1 MSYISLHIYTGYTF
15 LNSCLQIEQI
25 VSFAK
30 KNNFKYLGISDVN
43 VMYGFAEF
51 NNICLKNDIKPI
63 FGMDLTCDGMELTLY
78 VENEVG
84 YKNLC
89 KISTLLNSKNKFN
102 IENLK
107 ELNEGL
113 ICVFSSK
120 NDIFSKVDEKNFSST
135 FSTISNLFKKFY
147 IGMEIYH
154 KEELF
159 LADKI
164 RNFAQNY
171 RYDIIAFPKIK
182 YLRQKDAIVLDILK
196 NIQEQTLIDT
206 KLLDEKNSPIPYLG
220 DYFFKTNQ
228 EITKFYTELEIENT
242 NTFFSNLDF
251 IFLKK
256 RGHLLSFSSNL
267 EDSSTLLK
275 TKILEGLKI
284 RNIDITL
291 SENKKYKD
299 RLNYEFLT
307 IKNMG
312 YQDYFLIVQ
321 DYVKYAKKNNI
332 PVGPGRGS
340 AAGSLISYLLEI
352 TEVDPLKY
360 NLLFERFLNPN
371 RKTMPDIDV
380 DFSDIHRDLIFNY
393 ITNKYGKNRTA
404 RVIAFQTFGT
414 KQSIRDITKVL
425 GYPPNIA
432 NDLCKIIPNN
442 FKKGQYKLLDA
453 YNEIPAFK
461 EAIDNSEDNKIIARY
476 VTKIEGL
483 PRQRGLHAAGIIID
497 QNELDYEIP
506 LVFENESTFVT
517 QYEKDYLEEQGF
529 LKMDILGL
537 SNLSTIY
544 NCLNLIKKNKNIDV
558 NLLSIDFNDSKIYE
572 CIKQYRTMGIFQLDT
587 SAALNAIKIIKPSN
601 FNDVVATISLDRPGP
616 MEQMPTYALRKEGKQ
631 KIVYLDKRLEPIL
644 KETYG
649 IIVYQEQI
657 MQIARSLAS
666 FSFAEADTFR
676 KAISK
681 KKISEIEKLK
691 HEFIKGCIKNGVDSK
706 IANQIYCDIEKFAS
720 YGFNKSHAV
729 SYAYIALQECYL
741 KTYYPLEFYL
751 AILDQQYGSN
761 DAKFSKYL
769 QEIKKENLEVL
780 LPNIN
785 ESTTSFTNYN
795 NKLLLPLTGISNF
808 PNKQIEN
815 IIVERNKNGKFT
827 SFYDFIKR
835 MCNNEYKLSDTQVSK
850 LVDAGA
856 FDSLNKNRKSLKM
869 SINLAIEH
877 IKKYNMFKLGDEF
890 KEIET
895 EDDPIARIKNEYE
908 ALGVMLSDNLL
919 NYIHDDS
926 LKNIT
931 ITPINELKL
940 NKFSTI
946 LVTLRSKKVITI
958 KNGKEKGKF
967 MAFLSLYD
975 NSGEIEAVL
984 FNKEYDEHG
993 QNLKENDCLIL
1004 KGKTI
1009 LRKDELSFQISEIK
1023 VISED

>member
-1 MSYISLHIYTGYTF
+1 MSYIPLHIYTGYTF
-15 LNSCLQIEQI
+15 LNSCLQVEQI
-25 VSFAK
+25 VNFAK
-30 KNNFKYLGISDVN
+30 KNNFKYLGISDFN

-51 NNICLKNDIKPI
+51 NNICLKNDIIPI
-63 FGMDLTCDGMELTLY
+63 FGMDLKCENNEFTLY
-78 VENEVG
+78 IENEVG

-89 KISTLLNSKNKFN
+89 KISTLLNFKEG
-102 IENLK
+102 INLTTLK
-107 ELNEGL
+107 DLTEGL
-113 ICVFSSK
+113 ICVFTSK
-120 NDIFSKVDEKNFSST
+120 NELFLKVDEKDFSST
-135 FSTISNLFKKFY
+135 FSKISNLFNKFY

-154 KEELF
+154 KEELE
-159 LADKI
+159 LANKI

-171 RYDIIAFPKIK
+171 CYDIVAFPKIK
-182 YLRQKDAIVLDILK
+182 YLKQKDAVVLDILK
-196 NIQEQTLIDT
+196 NIQEQTLIDVE
-206 KLLDEKNSPIPYLG
+206 LLDEKNSPIAYLG

-242 NTFFSNLDF
+242 NAFFSNLNF
-251 IFLKK
+251 EFLKK

-267 EDSSTLLK
+267 EDSSLLLK
-275 TKILEGLKI
+275 NKILEGLKI
-284 RNIDITL
+284 RNIDINL
-291 SENKKYKD
+291 EKNKKYKD

-321 DYVKYAKKNNI
+321 DYVKYAKENNI

-393 ITNKYGKNRTA
+393 ISNKYGKNRTA

-432 NDLCKIIPNN
+432 NELCKIIPNN

-461 EAIDNSEDNKIIARY
+461 EAIDNNEDHKIIARY

-483 PRQRGLHAAGIIID
+483 PRQKGLHAAGIIID

-506 LVFENESTFVT
+506 LVFENETTFVT

-558 NLLSIDFNDSKIYE
+558 DLLKINFDDPKIYE

-587 SAALNAIKIIKPSN
+587 SAAMNAIKIIKPSN

-616 MEQMPTYALRKEGKQ
+616 MEQMPVYALRKEGKQ
-631 KIVYLDKRLEPIL
+631 KVTYLDSRLEPIL

-657 MQIARSLAS
+657 MQIARNLAS
-666 FSFAEADTFR
+666 FSFADADTFR

-691 HEFIKGCIKNGVDSK
+691 HEFIKGCVNNGVNVK
-706 IANQIYCDIEKFAS
+706 VANQIYSDIEKFAS

-729 SYAYIALQECYL
+729 SYAYIALEECYL

-751 AILDQQYGSN
+751 AILDQQYGTN

-769 QEIKKENLEVL
+769 LEIKKENLEIL

-785 ESTTSFTNYN
+785 ESTTSFTNFN

-815 IIVERNKNGKFT
+815 IILERNKNGKFI

-835 MCNNEYKLSDTQVSK
+835 MCNSEYKLTDAQVSK
-850 LVDAGA
+850 LVDTGA
-856 FDSLNKNRKSLKM
+856 FDTLNSNRKSLKM
-869 SINLAIEH
+869 SINPAMDH
-877 IKKYNMFKLGDEF
+877 IKNYTMFKLDNEF
-890 KEIET
+890 KEVET
-895 EDDPIARIKNEYE
+895 VDDPIERIKNEYE
-908 ALGVMLSDNLL
+908 VLGVMLSDNLL
-919 NYIHDDS
+919 NYVNDES
-926 LKNIT
+926 LKNTT
-931 ITPINELKL
+931 ITPISELKL

-975 NSGEIEAVL
+975 NSGDIEAVL
-984 FNKEYDEHG
+984 FNKEYDQHG
-993 QNLKENDCLIL
+993 QSLKENDCLIL

-1009 LRKDELSFQISEIK
+1009 LRKDELSFQISELK